1 MKKISWL
8 IFALAIL
15 LNWPSIAHAQKLPAG
30 AYHGNRERNYD
41 IIHYKAEL
49 SFDFEKKQVFGKST
63 IRLTPLRRIENFA
76 FDAIHLNVKSV
87 SSTESTN
94 GLAFRSTGD
103 SLIITLPQPR
113 NPTDTF
119 SVVVQYEGNPKG
131 GMYFRRNPDNPQ
143 LFYVTT
149 YGENGLH
156 ANWLPI
162 YNDVNDKFSTEML
175 VTAPPPYV
183 VISNGKLVETLT
195 KPDGQ
200 KTYHWLHKLPHPN
213 YLISIYVGDFEKG
226 DLASAFGNIPL
237 SYWVPRGWLKEGGYV
252 FRNTPKMVEFF
263 SQRFNYKYPWDKYDQ
278 IAVPD
283 YAIGAMEHTGVTG
296 HRAEVLRDQNAPH
309 DFAPDLDQYATAWTA
324 EATIS
329 HELAHHW
336 FGDNLTCRNLSY
348 LWLNESFASY
358 LMMLWDEESL
368 GRDQL
373 LMDVQI
379 AKDQYIRYVRSQHII
394 RGLEH
399 HYFDD
404 ANTIYNT
411 EHTYLKGAAI
421 LHTLRQVLGDEP
433 YFRALSHYL
442 HKHEFSNVVSND
454 LKIAIEEATGENLE
468 WFFDQWITNGGH
480 PQFEVS
486 YRYLADRKLIDL
498 SVRQVQPL
506 VKGQGIFTLPV
517 KITIG
522 TATKRWQEK
531 VWIKNESEKFLF
543 ACEEKP
549 VMVSFDGEGDLIAEI
564 NFPKSLDELIYQTK
578 NIPVPGRIWAIR
590 ELAAK
595 FPTQPRTVRALV
607 DLITAKDTFWGVQ
620 AEAALQLGT
629 IRTPAAEQALAQA
642 LKATDYRVR
651 KAAVLALPKFG
662 TPTAEQ
668 RLKDVIKSDAQN
680 DVVATAILALAR
692 AKAQTDPEFIKQQ
705 LGRKSWQDEIVVGCL
720 RAFGELKNPALVA
733 TIKKYASDAYNQN
746 VVGAALNAWADC
758 APNDKELHKT
768 LIAMTQSPV
777 YALQQSAITML
788 GRLSVSDAAPALKE
802 ILAQDADANLT
813 VGAKSALEEIK
824 RIKN

>member
-1 MKKISWL
+1 MKRFISS
-8 IFALAIL
+8 IISLAFI
-15 LNWPSIAHAQKLPAG
+15 IAVPLFAQKLPAG

-63 IRLTPLRRIENFA
+63 IRLAPLRRLDKFA
-76 FDAIHLNVKSV
+76 LDAIHLNVKSV
-87 SSTESTN
+87 ASAEGSN
-94 GLAFRSTGD
+94 GVSFQATDD
-103 SLIITLPQPR
+103 SLIITLPQAK

-119 SVVVQYEGNPKG
+119 TVVVQYEGNPQS
-131 GMYFRRNPDNPQ
+131 GMYFRRNPDDPQ
-143 LFYVTT
+143 LFYVST

-175 VTAPPPYV
+175 VMVPSPYV

-200 KTYHWLHKLPHPN
+200 KTFHWLHKLPHSN
-213 YLISIYVGDFEKG
+213 YLISVYVGDFEKG

-237 SYWVPRGWLKEGGYV
+237 SYWVPRGWLKAGAYA
-252 FRNTPKMVEFF
+252 FRNTTKMVEFF

-296 HRAEVLRDQNAPH
+296 HRAEVLRDQNAPE
-309 DFAPDLDQYATAWTA
+309 DFAPNLDEHTSAWTA

-348 LWLNESFASY
+348 IWLNESFASY

-368 GRDQL
+368 GKDQL
-373 LMDVQI
+373 LLDVQI

-433 YFRALSHYL
+433 YFRALGHYL
-442 HKHEFSNVVSND
+442 HKHEFSNVVSED

-486 YRYLADRKLIDL
+486 YRYLADRKLVDL
-498 SVRQVQPL
+498 AVKQVQPMVEGL
-506 VKGQGIFTLPV
+506 GIFDLPV
-517 KITIG
+517 KITIA

-531 VWIKNESEKFLF
+531 IWIRNESENFLL

-549 VMVSFDGEGDLIAEI
+549 VMVSFDGEGDLIAEVD
-564 NFPKSLDELIYQTK
+564 FPQSLDELIYQTK
-578 NIPVPGRIWAIR
+578 NTPVPGRIWAIR

-595 FPTQPRTVRALV
+595 FPTQQRTVSALSARIAGN
-607 DLITAKDTFWGVQ
+607 DFWGVR

-668 RLKDVIKSDAQN
+668 KLKDVIKSDAQN

-692 AKAQTDPEFIKQQ
+692 ANAQADPEFIKQQ

-746 VVGAALNAWADC
+746 VVAAALNAWADC

-768 LIAMTQSPV
+768 LIATTQSPV

-813 VGAKSALEEIK
+813 VAARGALEGIQRVEK
-824 RIKN
+824 